1 MVSLT
6 ATLRD
11 AMSTT
16 ETHTDQSLPSG
27 TARAP
32 ARQLLLGRLT
42 TGRVVGASLDPRP
55 SRRA

>member
-1 MVSLT
+1 
-6 ATLRD
+6 
-11 AMSTT
+11 MSTT
-16 ETHTDQSLPSG
+16 EIHTDQSFPSG
-27 TARAP
+27 TARAR

>member
-1 MVSLT
+1 
-6 ATLRD
+6 
-11 AMSTT
+11 MSTM

-27 TARAP
+27 TPRAP

-42 TGRVVGASLDPRP
+42 TGRVVDASLDQRL